1 MLRRNTIAHAARGEI
16 ARSRAKGRAM
26 EQVRS
31 DRYRQSAKV
40 AAWVLGFGLVI
51 AGCAADGELGAAYR
65 VGADCESGAC
75 DDGVCVETSSSS
87 TSSAGGAGGEGGGST
102 TSSGGA
108 GGGGEG
114 GDTPGLCQ
122 PNEDGTITRGEY
134 PVAVGISAK
143 FMAALDVSWSTAGSM
158 VGGTRTWDM
167 SEALAGDH
175 LLLLETRALVGTW
188 FEESFPGASYAIR
201 LSDESQLLGVFE
213 VTDDAVLLRG
223 VVSPTDGVS
232 RTELEYDPPVVV
244 LSFPL
249 TEGKTWSTTSTV
261 TGLAT
266 GIYSIYTEAYDSVV
280 DARGDATTPFST
292 FDVLRV
298 RTVLTRTVG
307 VIPTVTRS
315 FAFVTECFGTVA
327 TLSSQPGESSVEF
340 SNVAEIKRLTP

>member
-1 MLRRNTIAHAARGEI
+1 
-16 ARSRAKGRAM
+16 M
-26 EQVRS
+26 EQVRNGRS
-31 DRYRQSAKV
+31 GRSARV
-40 AAWVLGFGLVI
+40 AAWVLGIGLAI
-51 AGCAADGELGAAYR
+51 AGCAAGGELGAACR

-75 DDGVCVETSSSS
+75 DDGVCVETSSTS

-102 TSSGGA
+102 TSSA

-114 GDTPGLCQ
+114 GEAPGLCQ
-122 PNEDGTITRGEY
+122 PDQDGTITREEY

-175 LLLLETRALVGTW
+175 LLLLETRALAGTW
-188 FEESFPGASYAIR
+188 YEETFPGASYAIR
-201 LSDESQLLGVFE
+201 LSDESDLLGVFE
-213 VTDDAVLLRG
+213 VTDEAVLLRG
-223 VVSPTDGVS
+223 VVSPTDGIS

-261 TGLAT
+261 TGLAL
-266 GIYSIYTEAYDSVV
+266 GIASFYTEQYDSQV
-280 DARGDATTPFST
+280 DARGDAVTPFST

-307 VIPTVTRS
+307 VLATVTRT
-315 FAFVTECFGTVA
+315 FAFVTECFGTIA
-327 TLSSQPGESSVEF
+327 TVSSQANESDVEF
-340 SNVAEIKRLTP
+340 TDVAELKRLTP

>member
-1 MLRRNTIAHAARGEI
+1 
-16 ARSRAKGRAM
+16 M

-31 DRYRQSAKV
+31 ERCRRSAGA
-40 AAWVLGFGLVI
+40 AAWVLGLGLAI
-51 AGCAADGELGAAYR
+51 AGCAAGGDLGAACR

-75 DDGVCVETSSSS
+75 DDGVCVEASSSS
-87 TSSAGGAGGEGGGST
+87 TTSAGGAGGDGGGQA

-108 GGGGEG
+108 GGDGEG

-122 PNEDGTITRGEY
+122 PNLDGTIARDEY

-158 VGGTRTWDM
+158 VSGTRTWDM
-167 SEALAGDH
+167 SGALAGDH
-175 LLLLETRALVGTW
+175 LLLLETRALGGLW

-201 LSDESQLLGVFE
+201 LSDESDLLGVFE
-213 VTDDAVLLRG
+213 VTGDAVLLRG
-223 VVSPTDGVS
+223 VVSPTDGLS

-261 TGLAT
+261 SGLAL
-266 GIYSIYTEAYDSVV
+266 GLYAYYTEQYDSQV
-280 DARGDATTPFST
+280 DARGDAITPFST

-298 RTVLTRTVG
+298 RTVLTRTVNF
-307 VIPTVTRS
+307 VPTVTRS
-315 FAFVTECFGTVA
+315 FAFVTECFGTIA
-327 TLSSQPGESSVEF
+327 TVSSQAGESSVDF
-340 SNVAEIKRLTP
+340 TNVAELKRLTP